1 MREIGRNM
9 ETAKASH
16 RFLLGAAIAA
26 LVVPAAFGQAP
37 STRSGPDFPSRP
49 IELVV
54 HTSPGG
60 GTDIIARVVAEIMTR
75 EKLVNQPVN
84 VINRPG
90 GAGAI
95 AYTYFKGKRGD
106 PHTIM
111 TVASMTLLV
120 QTTRPEMAMGL
131 DHFTPLAF
139 LAQDPQA
146 VMVAAESPFRSF
158 ADLVDAG
165 KREPNTVVASVAS
178 PGGTARMLLWMIERA
193 TGARYKVVSFKSG
206 ADAILPVMGGHT
218 QFTTENVSEGHGA
231 VEAKKLRVLAVSSVQ
246 RLPAVP
252 DSPTLRELGYD
263 IHVGTGRGFAM
274 PADVPKEA
282 AARMQAILER
292 VYHSAAWKEH
302 AERSMYEN
310 MWMSGNDYAAHLAK
324 RRALVLE
331 FLQSIGIAPK

>member
-1 MREIGRNM
+1 MKTIS
-9 ETAKASH
+9 T
-16 RFLLGAAIAA
+16 FLYLVLGAAGA
-26 LVVPAAFGQAP
+26 LAVPTVLAQPA
-37 STRSGPDFPSRP
+37 SFPSRP
-49 IELVV
+49 VELVV

-60 GTDIIARVVAEIMTR
+60 GTDIIARIVAEILIR
-75 EKLVNQPVN
+75 DKLVNNQPIN

-120 QTTRPEMAMGL
+120 QTTRPEMGMGL

-146 VMVAAESPFRSF
+146 VMVAADSPYKTLK
-158 ADLVDAG
+158 DLVEAG
-165 KREPNTVVASVAS
+165 KREPNSLAASVAS
-178 PGGTARMLLWMIERA
+178 PGGTARMLLWMIERES
-193 TGARYKVVSFKSG
+193 GARYKMVSFKSG

-218 QFTTENVSEGHGA
+218 QFTTENISEGHGA
-231 VEAKKLRVLAVSSVQ
+231 VEGKKLRVLAVSSAR
-246 RLPAVP
+246 RLTAVP
-252 DSPTLRELGYD
+252 DAPTLKELGYD

-282 AARMQAILER
+282 AARMEANLER
-292 VYHSAAWKEH
+292 VYNNPTWKEH
-302 AERSMYEN
+302 AERSLYEN
-310 MWMSGNDYAAHLAK
+310 IWMGSAEYARHLAE
-324 RRALVLE
+324 RRGLVLD
-331 FLQSIGIAPK
+331 FLQSIGIAPKP

>member
-1 MREIGRNM
+1 MD
-9 ETAKASH
+9 TA
-16 RFLLGAAIAA
+16 RIRRRLILGAVVAA
-26 LVVPAAFGQAP
+26 LAVPAALAQ
-37 STRSGPDFPSRP
+37 TFPSRP

-60 GTDIIARVVAEIMTR
+60 GTDIIARVVAEILTR
-75 EKLVNQPVN
+75 EKLVTQPVN

-95 AYTYFKGKRGD
+95 AYTYFKGRRGD

-120 QTTRPEMAMGL
+120 QSTRPDMAMGL
-131 DHFTPLAF
+131 DHYTPLAF

-146 VMVAAESPFRSF
+146 VMVSGDSPYRTFK
-158 ADLVDAG
+158 DLVDAG
-165 KREPNTVVASVAS
+165 KREPNTLVASVAS
-178 PGGTARMLLWMIERA
+178 PGGTARMLLWLIERE

-231 VEAKKLRVLAVSSVQ
+231 VEAKKLRVLAVSSTQ

-252 DSPTLRELGYD
+252 DAPTLRELGYD

-274 PADVPKEA
+274 PADVPAEA
-282 AARMQAILER
+282 AARMEAILER

-302 AERSMYEN
+302 AQRSMYEN
-310 MWMSGNDYAAHLAK
+310 IWMGSAEYARHLAQ
-324 RRALVLE
+324 RRGLVLE
-331 FLQSIGIAPK
+331 FLQAVGIAPKP

>member
-1 MREIGRNM
+1 M
-9 ETAKASH
+9 ETAKACR
-16 RFLLGAAIAA
+16 RFVLGAAVAA
-26 LVVPAAFGQAP
+26 LVVPAVLAQ
-37 STRSGPDFPSRP
+37 TFPSRP

-60 GTDIIARVVAEIMTR
+60 GTDIIARVVAEILTR

-111 TVASMTLLV
+111 TVATMTLLV
-120 QTTRPEMAMGL
+120 QSARPEMAMGL
-131 DHFTPLAF
+131 DHYTPLAF

-146 VMVAAESPFRSF
+146 VMVSADSPFKTF
-158 ADLVDAG
+158 KDLVDTG

-178 PGGTARMLLWMIERA
+178 PGGTARMMLWLIERE

-231 VEAKKLRVLAVSSVQ
+231 VEGKKLRVLAVSSAQ
-246 RLPAVP
+246 RLPVVP
-252 DSPTLRELGYD
+252 DAPTLRELGYD

-274 PADVPKEA
+274 PADVPKDA
-282 AARMQAILER
+282 AARMEAILER
-292 VYHSAAWKEH
+292 VHKSPAWREH

-310 MWMSGNDYAAHLAK
+310 IWMGSADYAAHLAQ
-324 RRALVLE
+324 RRVLVLE
-331 FLQSIGIAPK
+331 FLQSVGLAPKP